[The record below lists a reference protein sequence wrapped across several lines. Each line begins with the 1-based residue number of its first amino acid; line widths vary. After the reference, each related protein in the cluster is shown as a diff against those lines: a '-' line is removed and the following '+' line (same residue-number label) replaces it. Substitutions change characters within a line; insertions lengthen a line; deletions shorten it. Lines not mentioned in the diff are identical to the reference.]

1 MVFILFVDKEYLMYG
16 WIMIS
21 KGGAPDNLVAIVRCR
36 ANKGI
41 FNVTQKNRHYKHRDQ
56 DRTGIYT
63 SQGNRC
69 GERLAESQEV

>member
-41 FNVTQKNRHYKHRDQ
+41 FNVTQKTDTTNTEIK
-56 DRTGIYT
+56 YT

-69 GERLAESQEV
+69 GERLGESQEV